1 MRPHPQRQAERQAT
15 HSTLTRKVGRSKK
28 RMKENSNRLVAGT
41 GARPEVS
48 MFLRLSAP
56 ECLPDP
62 PWSYRPFGPRRDAHE
77 ALALPAHGFGCL
89 GTWRRFQPSLHVR
102 RGCPTLDAN
111 SENPLDTSSKIFPSF
126 TWQMGTASSQPSSRP
141 LPALKAA
148 THQHWH
154 QGLCLYAV
162 PSPEAKG
169 RAGRPPYSPGQSH
182 WTPTP
187 VVLCVAPYLPHR
199 LALPCP
205 AHPMFLLPVWA
216 SRASGRMHAQPRRS
230 RVQGQASLT
239 QDEGP

>member
-56 ECLPDP
+56 ERLTLL
-62 PWSYRPFGPRRDAHE
+62 GPTG
-77 ALALPAHGFGCL
+77 PL
-89 GTWRRFQPSLHVR
+89 GQEEMRMKRWPSLLTVPGALEH
-102 RGCPTLDAN
+102 GD
-111 SENPLDTSSKIFPSF
+111 
-126 TWQMGTASSQPSSRP
+126 ASSQACMSGGLPYLGRQLREPTGHIIKNLP
-141 LPALKAA
+141 LLHLADGNSVVTAQQSPTACTEGCHPPALAPGA
-148 THQHWH
+148 LS
-154 QGLCLYAV
+154 LCC

-187 VVLCVAPYLPHR
+187 GVLCVAPYLPHR

-216 SRASGRMHAQPRRS
+216 SRASGKMHAQPRRS